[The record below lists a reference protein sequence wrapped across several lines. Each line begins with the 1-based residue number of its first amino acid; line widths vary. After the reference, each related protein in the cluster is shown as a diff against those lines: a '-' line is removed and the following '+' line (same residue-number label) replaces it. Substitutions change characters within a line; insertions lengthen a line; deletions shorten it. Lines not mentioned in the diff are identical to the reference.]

1 MEPGHTPAPDSGFS
15 PGLYCKKFRP
25 AEKNRS
31 VSKLIL
37 PKIWLIIFLM
47 LFLFRNTENQRGYAN
62 QGSGEPPVLLN
73 REIPRYLTE
82 RNFRQALTQPFSASW
97 SNVGIRAILQR
108 IRETQNISI
117 ILDRRIDPSRK
128 LKIDLQNQ
136 TLEQG
141 LAQIADLIQARCI
154 IVGSN
159 IFIGPDAEVSKLKT
173 LLQLKSDA
181 LHELADSQNT
191 LKSRVIQLSRNH
203 TFHFQDLDTPAEIL
217 QNITNSYQIK
227 IDNEQLVPHD
237 LWSNFSLVSVNA
249 TESLSLILI
258 QFDLTYE
265 WAGEA
270 TGIRLAAV
278 PDKVLIKRTYPLP
291 GKSIDSVTAQIKEQ
305 FPDLVLTSSGKL
317 LSVQAAM
324 DVHEQIEQLLNP
336 KKTVHPVRAG
346 GGKTVPLN
354 RRKFTLRGKK
364 VPVLAIMQ
372 KLEQSGIEFEYDK
385 QELVEAD
392 INLLQLI
399 DVAVVDAEAD
409 EFFDALFSSF
419 KLDYKMQ
426 GVKITLTPQK

>member
-1 MEPGHTPAPDSGFS
+1 
-15 PGLYCKKFRP
+15 
-25 AEKNRS
+25 
-31 VSKLIL
+31 
-37 PKIWLIIFLM
+37 M
-47 LFLFRNTENQRGYAN
+47 LFLFRNTENLRGYAD
-62 QGSGEPPVLLN
+62 QDSGESPVLLN

-82 RNFRQALTQPFSASW
+82 RNFRQALTKPLSASW
-97 SNVGIRAILQR
+97 SNVGIREIIQR
-108 IRETQNISI
+108 IGETHNISI
-117 ILDRRIDPSRK
+117 ILDRQIDPSLK

-141 LAQIADLIQARCI
+141 LAQIAELVQARTI

-159 IFIGPDAEVSKLKT
+159 IFIGPAAEVSKLKT

-181 LHELADSQNT
+181 LHELADSQKA
-191 LKSRVIQLSRNH
+191 LKSRVIQLSRNQ

-217 QNITNSYQIK
+217 QNITNAYQIK

-237 LWSNFSLVSVNA
+237 LWSNFSMVSVNA

-265 WAGEA
+265 WVGEA
-270 TGIRLAAV
+270 ASIRLTAV
-278 PDKVLIKRTYPLP
+278 PDKVQIKRTYPLR
-291 GKSIDSVTAQIKEQ
+291 GKSIDAVTAQIKDQ
-305 FPDLVLTSSGKL
+305 FPDLELTSSGKL
-317 LSVQAAM
+317 LSVLAAM

-336 KKTVHPVRAG
+336 QKTVRPIRAG
-346 GGKTVPLN
+346 VGETVPLN
-354 RRKFTLRGKK
+354 RRKFTLRVKK

-385 QELVEAD
+385 QELAKAD

-399 DVAVVDAEAD
+399 DVAVVDADAR
-409 EFFDALFSSF
+409 EFFDALFSDF